1 MYQKYINAAK
11 LDDAIKILDK
21 EKGSARIIA
30 GATDLMLE
38 MERGPRSGIQTLV
51 DISRASN
58 CNFITLGDD
67 NNIHIGPMVTHNQA
81 ACSKLIRE
89 FGFPLSQAC
98 WSVGSPQIRN
108 RGTIAGNLITAS
120 PANDT
125 IPALIALNAS
135 VMLVSSCG
143 KRLVNLREFYLGVRK
158 TVLADDELL
167 SEIIFPAMAKS
178 QKGVFIKSALRE
190 AQAISVVNF
199 AAVLDLRDGFVQSA
213 NLALGSVAPT
223 IIRATSAEKYL
234 VGKSLDGNTIESAA
248 TLVVE
253 EIKPIT
259 DLRGSANYRKV
270 SVKNAVKDG
279 LWIILDDREK
289 ESIPQE
295 PICLQG
301 SNPFQV
307 APLERTSE
315 YSIEDRIELTING
328 RTFSGFA
335 KGHPNLLRFIRDE
348 AGLTGSKE
356 GCAEG
361 ECGACTIFLD
371 GAAVMGCLVP
381 VFRADQAKIDTV
393 EKLTSRNGR
402 PHPVQQAFI
411 EEGAVQCGYCT
422 PGFVMSAVK
431 LLEERPNPSREDIKQ
446 AFTGNLCR
454 CTGYYQIVSAVE
466 NASRRSDKHVP

>member
-1 MYQKYINAAK
+1 MYQKYVHAAN
-11 LDDAIKILDK
+11 LEDAIKILEI

-38 MERGPRSGIQTLV
+38 MERGSRNEIKTLV
-51 DISRASN
+51 DISRAAD
-58 CNFITLGDD
+58 CNSITLEED
-67 NNIHIGPMVTHNQA
+67 NTIHIGPMVTHNQA
-81 ACSKLIRE
+81 ASSKLIRE

-135 VMLVSSCG
+135 VLLVSSRG
-143 KRLVNLREFYLGVRK
+143 KRLVTLQDFYLGVRK
-158 TVLADDELL
+158 TVLAEDELL
-167 SEIIFPAMAKS
+167 SEIIFPALVSS

-199 AAVLDLRDGFVQSA
+199 AAVLDVRDVIIHYA
-213 NLALGSVAPT
+213 NLALGSVAQT
-223 IIRATSAEKYL
+223 IIRASSAETSL
-234 VGKSLDGNTIESAA
+234 VGKLIDGDTIETIA

-253 EIKPIT
+253 DTKPIS
-259 DLRGSANYRKV
+259 DLRGSASYRKV
-270 SVKNAVKDG
+270 AVRNAVRDG
-279 LWIILDDREK
+279 LKLILEYREK
-289 ESIPQE
+289 KSLPDD

-301 SNPFQV
+301 SNPFQGI
-307 APLERTSE
+307 ALESSSE
-315 YSIEDRIELTING
+315 FSIEDQIRLTING
-328 RTFSGFA
+328 KPFA
-335 KGHPNLLRFIRDE
+335 GNANGHPNLLRFLRDE

-361 ECGACTIFLD
+361 ECGACTIYLD

-381 VFRADQAKIDTV
+381 VFRADQAVVDTV
-393 EKLTSRNGR
+393 EKLTSENGK
-402 PHPVQQAFI
+402 PHIVQQAFI

-431 LLEERPNPSREDIKQ
+431 LLEERPNPSRHEIMQ

-454 CTGYYQIVSAVE
+454 CTGYYQIINAVE
-466 NASRRSDKHVP
+466 NASRRRD

>member
-1 MYQKYINAAK
+1 MYQKYINAAN
-11 LDDAIKILDK
+11 LDDAIKILEKD
-21 EKGSARIIA
+21 KGSARIIA

-38 MERGPRSGIQTLV
+38 MERGTRTGIETLV

-58 CNFITLGDD
+58 CNFITLGED
-67 NNIHIGPMVTHNQA
+67 NTIHIGPMVTHNQA
-81 ACSKLIRE
+81 ASSKLIRE

-135 VMLVSSCG
+135 VILVSSRG

-167 SEIIFPAMAKS
+167 SEIIFPAMAIS
-178 QKGVFIKSALRE
+178 QKGVFFKYALRE

-199 AAVLDLRDGFVQSA
+199 AAILDARDGIVRSA
-213 NLALGSVAPT
+213 NLALGCVAPT

-234 VGKSLDGNTIESAA
+234 VGKPLDGKTIESTAILA
-248 TLVVE
+248 VE
-253 EIKPIT
+253 ETKPIT
-259 DLRGSANYRKV
+259 DLRGSVNYRKI
-270 SVKNAVKDG
+270 SVKNAVRDG
-279 LWIILDDREK
+279 LLLILDGREK
-289 ESIPQE
+289 ESLPQE

-307 APLERTSE
+307 TPIESTSE
-315 YSIEDRIELTING
+315 YSMEDQIRSTING
-328 RTFSGFA
+328 RPFSGHA

-356 GCAEG
+356 GCTEG

-381 VFRADQAKIDTV
+381 VFRADQAKVVTV
-393 EKLTSRNGR
+393 EKLTSQNGK
-402 PHPVQQAFI
+402 PHTVQQAFI

-431 LLEERPNPSREDIKQ
+431 LLEERPNPTREEIKQ
-446 AFTGNLCR
+446 SLTGNLCR
-454 CTGYYQIVSAVE
+454 CTGYYQIISAVE
-466 NASRRSDKHVP
+466 KASRRRD